1 MTADAQGQ
9 AEAGAD
15 VHSPDHT
22 IRIIASLDGQVDVRV
37 RSLHRHTEESLARQV
52 RAAARLALAHLQ
64 QPTQNDQSGQD
75 RSRPSRR

>member
-1 MTADAQGQ
+1 MTAGSRGQ
-9 AEAGAD
+9 VEAGAD

-22 IRIIASLDGQVDVRV
+22 IRIIASLDGQVDVQV

-64 QPTQNDQSGQD
+64 QPTQDDQSGQD
-75 RSRPSRR
+75 QRRPGWR

>member
-37 RSLHRHTEESLARQV
+37 RSLHHHTEESLARQV

>member
-1 MTADAQGQ
+1 MTTDSRVHVEPGT
-9 AEAGAD
+9 D

-22 IRIIASLDGQVDVRV
+22 IRIIASPDGQVDVRV

-64 QPTQNDQSGQD
+64 QPAQDDQSGQD
-75 RSRPSRR
+75 LRRPGWR